1 VQRQQRR
8 PLLRLLPPMGAAGV
22 AAADMVAGADMP
34 AGADTAPEVLGAVAG
49 DTMGAAPIKNRPW
62 RHWDP

>member
-1 VQRQQRR
+1 
-8 PLLRLLPPMGAAGV
+8 MGAAGV